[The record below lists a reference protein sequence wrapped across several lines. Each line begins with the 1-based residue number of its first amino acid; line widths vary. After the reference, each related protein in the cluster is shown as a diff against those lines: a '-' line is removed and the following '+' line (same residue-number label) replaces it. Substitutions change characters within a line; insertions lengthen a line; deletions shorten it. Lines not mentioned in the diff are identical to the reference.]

1 MTLPGNKGVWG
12 IHAGDWGQVYLV
24 DHEEEDEK
32 APISRNFN
40 TTSKNIH
47 SRNENQPMWRSGL
60 LRTQQ
65 RLCQKLHT
73 SNVGKHQNV
82 IQPFDPAVKTNYC

>member
-1 MTLPGNKGVWG
+1 
-12 IHAGDWGQVYLV
+12 V
-24 DHEEEDEK
+24 DQEEEDEK
-32 APISRNFN
+32 ASISRNFN

-47 SRNENQPMWRSGL
+47 SRNDNQPMWHPGL

-73 SNVGKHQNV
+73 SNVGKQRIV
-82 IQPFDPAVKTNYC
+82 IQPFNPAVKTKYC